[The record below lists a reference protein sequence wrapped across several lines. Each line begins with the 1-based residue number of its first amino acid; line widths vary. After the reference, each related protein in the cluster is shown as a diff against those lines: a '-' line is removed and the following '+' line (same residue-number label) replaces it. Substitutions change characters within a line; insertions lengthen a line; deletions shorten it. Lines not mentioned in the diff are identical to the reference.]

1 MPSASIWWSN
11 CAVPSLNAIAEWK
24 YASCNRALHIL
35 CYPDYS
41 LWKHKLPL
49 WGIKLCLLQNRDK
62 SSTCISDKHS
72 NHWFR
77 TTQSFLYIQNFVQ
90 CVAIIIISI
99 LCWILHFDKHLI
111 SVFEERDFFLLYF
124 PFFRRCVF
132 LFTHPYCLKQS
143 IILSNLIFKSTSNRK
158 YFINDEVIFSGKTL
172 NYYLSW
178 TVFQTHCNYLFCLSV
193 KC

>member
-1 MPSASIWWSN
+1 MWWSN
-11 CAVPSLNAIAEWK
+11 CAVPSLNTIAEWK

-41 LWKHKLPL
+41 LWKHKLLL

-77 TTQSFLYIQNFVQ
+77 TTQSFFYIQNFVQ

-99 LCWILHFDKHLI
+99 LCWILHFGKHLI
-111 SVFEERDFFLLYF
+111 SIFKGRDFFLSYSL
-124 PFFRRCVF
+124 FFLKRCTF
-132 LFTHPYCLKQS
+132 LFDHSSCLKQS
-143 IILSNLIFKSTSNRK
+143 VTLSNLVFKSISTRK
-158 YFINDEVIFSGKTL
+158 YFIIDEIIFSGKRV

-178 TVFQTHCNYLFCLSV
+178 IVFQTHYDLFCFIV
-193 KC
+193 KCW